1 MGAPPT
7 IPMGGPGGGQ
17 GGSPPPGGGA
27 NPQGPTAQ
35 PTPAVV
41 QIVGGISE
49 LLTMLQQTYPP
60 AAPNVQ
66 AMQQELQQVQSS
78 MAQTQNSAQT
88 QAPPI

>member
-7 IPMGGPGGGQ
+7 IPMGGPSGP
-17 GGSPPPGGGA
+17 PPPGSA

-41 QIVGGISE
+41 KIVGGIAE

-60 AAPNVQ
+60 AAPQ
-66 AMQQELQQVQSS
+66 AQEMQNQLQQIQSS
-78 MAQTQNSAQT
+78 MAQTQNPAQT
-88 QAPPI
+88 AAPPI

>member
-7 IPMGGPGGGQ
+7 IPMGGP
-17 GGSPPPGGGA
+17 PPPGSA

-41 QIVGGISE
+41 QIVGGIAE

-78 MAQTQNSAQT
+78 MSQTMSPAQTG
-88 QAPPI
+88 APPI

>member
-1 MGAPPT
+1 MGATPT
-7 IPMGGPGGGQ
+7 IPMGGGGGTP
-17 GGSPPPGGGA
+17 PPPGGGA

-41 QIVGGISE
+41 QIVGGIAE

-60 AAPNVQ
+60 AAPQVQ
-66 AMQQELQQVQSS
+66 EMQGQLQQIQSS
-78 MAQTQNSAQT
+78 MAQTQNPAQT